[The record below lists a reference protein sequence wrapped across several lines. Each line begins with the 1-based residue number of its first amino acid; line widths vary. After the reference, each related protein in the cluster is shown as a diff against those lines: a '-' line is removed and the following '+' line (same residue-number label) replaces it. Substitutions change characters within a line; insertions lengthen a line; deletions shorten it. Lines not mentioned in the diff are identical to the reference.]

1 MPSAKERMDRLLEEL
16 NQQQERSRKDPRIRG
31 LVDAAGSGDLAAIR
45 RLLAAGANPNA
56 PADMD
61 GMMMMMA
68 PEGASDATKAYIDAM
83 NGMNTGMMMEFTGDP
98 DVDFIKGMIPHH
110 EGAVASARVL
120 LQYGKDPEARAF
132 AEQVIAA
139 QEAEIAWM
147 TEWLKAR
154 GQ

>member
-1 MPSAKERMDRLLEEL
+1 MAMMH
-16 NQQQERSRKDPRIRG
+16 
-31 LVDAAGSGDLAAIR
+31 
-45 RLLAAGANPNA
+45 
-56 PADMD
+56 DMD

>member
-1 MPSAKERMDRLLEEL
+1 MHTLVRMT
-16 NQQQERSRKDPRIRG
+16 
-31 LVDAAGSGDLAAIR
+31 LAAT
-45 RLLAAGANPNA
+45 LACGAAGAA
-56 PADMD
+56 HAEGGGMAMMHDMD